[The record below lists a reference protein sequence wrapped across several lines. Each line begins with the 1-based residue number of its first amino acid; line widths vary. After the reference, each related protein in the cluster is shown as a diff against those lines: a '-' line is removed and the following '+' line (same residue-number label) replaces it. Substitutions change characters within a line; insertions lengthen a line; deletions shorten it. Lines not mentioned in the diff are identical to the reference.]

1 MMNKD
6 FLKDILADRK
16 KLLTMKEVDFINVPK
31 YDELSVK
38 NIWPMIQNDPE
49 VLAYFPSKL
58 PKNRL
63 PDREYT
69 FNVLNTKQGDYV
81 KMIIAHAQKL
91 RNDTTDKQK
100 EAEFIQVSD
109 KWQQQ
114 LEAIPF
120 VSSKSAHC

>member
-100 EAEFIQVSD
+100 EAEFIQVSN

>member
-91 RNDTTDKQK
+91 RNDTTDTQK
-100 EAEFIQVSD
+100 AAEFIQVSD

>member
-16 KLLTMKEVDFINVPK
+16 KLLTMKEVNFINVPK

-81 KMIIAHAQKL
+81 KLIIAHAQKL

-100 EAEFIQVSD
+100 EAEFIQVSN

-120 VSSKSAHC
+120 VSSKSAH

>member
-16 KLLTMKEVDFINVPK
+16 KLLAMKEVSFINVPK

-38 NIWPMIQNDPE
+38 NIWPMIQSDPE
-49 VLAYFPSKL
+49 ILAYFPSKL

-81 KMIIAHAQKL
+81 
-91 RNDTTDKQK
+91 
-100 EAEFIQVSD
+100 
-109 KWQQQ
+109 
-114 LEAIPF
+114 
-120 VSSKSAHC
+120 